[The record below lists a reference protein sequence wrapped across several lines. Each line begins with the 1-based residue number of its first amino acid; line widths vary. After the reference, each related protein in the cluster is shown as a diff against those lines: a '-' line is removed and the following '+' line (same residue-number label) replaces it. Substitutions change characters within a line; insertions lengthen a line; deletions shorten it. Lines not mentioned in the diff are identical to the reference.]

1 MPAIY
6 MYVHVCICTALL
18 CMYCEE
24 YVIWVYIIIHVQSDR
39 LRRMKGISYPLEEEE
54 EGEEGVG
61 GHASADQ
68 IIKYI

>member
-1 MPAIY
+1 
-6 MYVHVCICTALL
+6 
-18 CMYCEE
+18 MYCEG
-24 YVIWVYIIIHVQSDR
+24 YVIWVYIIIHVQADR
-39 LRRMKGISYPLEEEE
+39 LRRMKGISYPLEEE